1 MRRLIALA
9 VLVLLPPF
17 ARASDESDVLRARGV
32 ALAAQGKCDEA
43 LPLFQRALTADPK
56 EARAALLAGR
66 CQIAAKQYAEA
77 EQSLAEATRRDP
89 ELAGVPLEV
98 AIARYHQENYAGA
111 RQALE
116 AARASSAGQARF
128 ELYDGLVLLQ
138 EKKRSEGIA
147 ALERARK
154 ADPSL
159 VEPTASYFEGL
170 ALENQGSS
178 HEAQEAMSRV
188 VADDPTGRWGDAARG
203 RLDDWSR
210 SRSRDYWAEATVG
223 IESDSNV
230 VLRGQGVELPSEI
243 GDKSDER
250 AIWHVNAG
258 YQFLRT
264 PDWGAGAML
273 SYTGTAQFDLT
284 QFNYHYPVATAW
296 VDRRITENLT
306 AHLQGDYAYGWVDD
320 KPWVSEVAA
329 TPALIYTW
337 AKATYTRLFGRFAF
351 SNYYFDPDTSAAYT
365 VPPGLNLADAR
376 NRDGRAEQVGLEQ
389 GLPIDVIHTQL
400 TGTAYFTRYH
410 AEGSEYSFRGTGAYL
425 ASDTQLPWKLSLQLG
440 AGYTYRGYLNPTT
453 FSDVAPPNSNIRHD
467 HIVDTDVGLER
478 PIYYDWL
485 LGSLRWHYTNN
496 ASNVSV
502 FDYDRSI
509 VGGYLTFRLP

>member
-9 VLVLLPPF
+9 ALILCPLA
-17 ARASDESDVLRARGV
+17 ARASDESDVLRARG
-32 ALAAQGKCDEA
+32 ARLAAEGKCDEA
-43 LPLFQRALTADPK
+43 LPLFERALAADPK

-77 EQSLAEATRRDP
+77 EKSLAEATRRDP
-89 ELAGVPLEV
+89 ELPEVPLEV

-159 VEPTASYFEGL
+159 VEPTASYFQGL
-170 ALENQGSS
+170 ALENAGQT
-178 HEAQEAMSRV
+178 HEAQEAMNRV
-188 VADDPTGRWGDAARG
+188 VVTDPSGRWGAAART
-203 RLDDWSR
+203 RLDQWAR
-210 SRSRDYWAEATVG
+210 TRSRDYWAEATVG

-230 VLRGQGVELPSEI
+230 VLRGQGVDLPSEI
-243 GDKSDER
+243 GNKSDER

-258 YQFLRT
+258 YQFLNTR
-264 PDWGAGAML
+264 DWGAGAML
-273 SYTGTAQFDLT
+273 NYTGTAQFDLQ

-296 VDRRITENLT
+296 LDRRITENLT
-306 AHLQGDYAYGWVDD
+306 AHLQGDYAYGWVDND
-320 KPWVSEVAA
+320 PWVSEVAA
-329 TPALIYTW
+329 TPALVYAW
-337 AKATYTRLFGRFAF
+337 ARDTYTRLFGRFYFA
-351 SNYYFDPDTSAAYT
+351 NYYFDPSNTAAYT
-365 VPPGLNLADAR
+365 VPPGLDLAAER

-389 GLPIDVIHTQL
+389 GLPIDAIHTQL
-400 TGTAYFTRYH
+400 TGTATFTRYH
-410 AEGSEYSFRGTGAYL
+410 AEGTEYSFRGTGAYL
-425 ASDTQLPWKLSLQLG
+425 ASDTDLPWKLSLHLG

-453 FSDVAPPNSNIRHD
+453 FADVAPPNSPIRHD

-485 LGSLRWHYTNN
+485 LGSVRWHYTNA
-496 ASNVSV
+496 ASNVNV

-509 VGGYLTFRLP
+509 LGAYLTFRLP